1 MRERKEKERK
11 KGRREKA
18 STQFL
23 LTFSYDK
30 ADEGIVNFL
39 TQTISQV
46 EDAAPSLNL
55 Q

>member
-1 MRERKEKERK
+1 MRERKEREGIKE
-11 KGRREKA
+11 GEKA

-23 LTFSYDK
+23 LTCSYDK